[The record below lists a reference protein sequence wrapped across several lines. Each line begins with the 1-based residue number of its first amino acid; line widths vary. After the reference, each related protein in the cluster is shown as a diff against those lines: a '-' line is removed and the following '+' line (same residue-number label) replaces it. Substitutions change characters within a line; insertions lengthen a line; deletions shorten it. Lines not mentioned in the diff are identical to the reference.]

1 MGHLENRCE
10 VKTRAAR
17 HGRQAPPRSSEDRR
31 EGRILLL
38 RTSAAEQKAWKAS
51 GPDRGVAGIR
61 DESGDVIGVLVDSG
75 EFAFE
80 AKGTWSADGVNF
92 RLTVDLAAGRSE

>member
-1 MGHLENRCE
+1 VGLG
-10 VKTRAAR
+10 RAAV
-17 HGRQAPPRSSEDRR
+17 GSAAKD
-31 EGRILLL
+31 L
-38 RTSAAEQKAWKAS
+38 RAAEQKAWKAS